1 MIRKHGWWYVHWCWK
16 VKGRLRDGVNV
27 SGWCISGSG
36 TDKMELAF
44 GGSSIPSIID
54 ALVIE

>member
-1 MIRKHGWWYVHWCWK
+1 MIREHGWWYVHWCWE
-16 VKGRLRDGVNV
+16 VEGRLQDGVNV
-27 SGWCISGSG
+27 SGWCISESG